1 MTTNLCPDGDSALE
15 LSFWPFMCTS
25 DVGRLVEGTD
35 SACAVCSTTNSC
47 GRLLVDGDVCLPE
60 SMEKQRMERE
70 ANSRK
75 ERNVHKRCAV
85 GVTAV

>member
-1 MTTNLCPDGDSALE
+1 MCPDGDSDLG

-25 DVGRLVEGTD
+25 DVGRLVEGTA

-47 GRLLVDGDVCLPE
+47 GRLLVDGDVSLPE
-60 SMEKQRMERE
+60 SMEKRQMKQD
-70 ANSRK
+70 ANSRT